1 MSGIMRPLPFDVL
14 LHWIITEYK
23 ENKSI
28 FGIPSSLFF
37 KPKIDDPF
45 TINNLFGSYLSTP
58 IGPAAGPH
66 TQMTQNIITAW
77 LSGARYIEL
86 KTVQILDEL
95 EIPRPCIDMA
105 DEGYNVEWSQ
115 ELKLD
120 QSVSEYTKA
129 WALIHILHK
138 MLGFADTTPVGTVFN
153 MSVGYNLEGI
163 QSPQM
168 THFMNRMVDASE
180 ELSEI
185 KSILKKDFPEFGDI
199 FIPTNITNNVTLS
212 TMHGCPP
219 DEIEKIAN
227 YLLEE
232 KNLHTTVK
240 LNPTLLG
247 RETVLDI
254 LHNNLGFTEIDI
266 PESIFEHDLAY
277 SRAIDLIKTLQKTAA
292 RKNLTFGVKL
302 SNTLPVKNHK
312 HDLPGNEMYMSG
324 RPLYPIT
331 MNLFL
336 KLAREFDGKLNVS
349 FSAGADAL
357 NITSILSS
365 GAYPV
370 TTASDL
376 LKPGG
381 YSRLGQYLQNI
392 KAEMRFRSL
401 NNLSELAAH
410 KLSSLEAAA
419 SEALSNPRYKKAYHS
434 STLPKVKSGLEFF
447 DCITAPCVELCP
459 VQQNIPEYIWLLSQ
473 GKMNEALAVIT
484 DRNPLPN
491 ITGYVCTH
499 ICQSGCTRINYDE
512 SVAIRNLKRV
522 AAEKGLSKLSTAQ
535 KSDKK
540 IAIIGSGPSGLA
552 AASFL
557 ASKGLQVTIFESRDK
572 VGGMMRMI
580 PSFRLPTDIIEKDV
594 ERIISMGVEIKTS
607 HTVTHPPE
615 NLLSEGY
622 AAVYVAAGFQ
632 KDLSLDIL
640 GIDGTGVFYAL
651 NLLEKIR
658 RGERPNLGKKALVIG
673 GGDTAID
680 AARTSQRITGAPTT
694 ILYRRTRKEMPAS
707 AEELKDAMVEGVV
720 LEELVTPVQVM
731 LKNGI
736 VTGLLCQRNKLGEP
750 DSSGRRRPVIIPG
763 SEFLVETD
771 SIIIAIGQEPDLAFL
786 NASSVSRQKNGSI
799 LANKTTQQTSRLH
812 IYAGGDVVD
821 GPDSIIAACADGLR
835 FAEQICADLG
845 IAQRLTSHDQQSLKD
860 GDLLEIKQIRARKEP
875 QNIPT
880 AIPVA
885 ERRGFELI
893 ESTFKEEEFYS
904 EARRCMQC
912 ASICDKCVEVCPN
925 RANITYKNP
934 NLNLKIWDLESKN
947 ENFIL
952 PFERPF
958 VLKQSSQIIHL
969 ADLCNECGNCES
981 FCVHDGKPFMQ
992 KPRLFLNEDD
1002 FYREIDNAFIISTL
1016 PDGWSIRRRE
1026 GGQTSTLI
1034 YLEKSNALNFENE
1047 DLLININSVD
1057 FNIEKLVLKKSFSE
1071 KLVLSYPA
1079 EMFSILFGLIK
1090 SANFIPFQSSKEIPA

>member
-1 MSGIMRPLPFDVL
+1 MSGIMHPLPFDVL
-14 LHWIITEYK
+14 LRWIIAEYK
-23 ENKSI
+23 ENNSI
-28 FGIPSSLFF
+28 FGIPGSLFF
-37 KPKIDDPF
+37 KPQADDPF
-45 TINNLFGSYLSTP
+45 IIDNLFGSYLGTP

-66 TQMTQNIITAW
+66 TQMTQNIVAAW

-129 WALIHILHK
+129 WALIHILHD
-138 MLGFADTTPVGTVFN
+138 MLGYSENTPVGTVFN

-168 THFMNRMVDASE
+168 THFMDKMVDASE

-185 KSILKKDFPEFGDI
+185 KSVLKKDFPQFADI
-199 FIPTNITNNVTLS
+199 FIPANITNNVTLS

-219 DEIEKIAN
+219 AEIEKIAG

-247 RETVLDI
+247 RDTVLDI
-254 LHNNLGFTEIDI
+254 LHNTLGFAEIDI
-266 PESIFEHDLAY
+266 PESVFEHDLAY
-277 SRAIDLIKTLQKTAA
+277 SHAIDLIKTLQQKSNS
-292 RKNLTFGVKL
+292 KNLTFGVKL

-312 HDLPGNEMYMSG
+312 KDLPGDEMYMSG

-349 FSAGADAL
+349 FSAGADAV
-357 NITSILSS
+357 NVTSILAS

-381 YSRLGQYLQNI
+381 YSRLNQYLQNI
-392 KAEMRFRSL
+392 KSEMRFRSL
-401 NNLSELAAH
+401 NNLSELAAN
-410 KLSSLEAAA
+410 KLSSLDAAA
-419 SEALSNPRYKKAYHS
+419 REALSNPRYKKDYHP
-434 STLPKVKSGLEFF
+434 TILPKVKSGLDLF

-459 VQQNIPEYIWLLSQ
+459 VQQNIPEYIWLISQ
-473 GKMNEALAVIT
+473 GLMDEALAVIT

-499 ICQSGCTRINYDE
+499 ICQLGCTRINYDE
-512 SVAIRNLKRV
+512 TVSIRNLKRV
-522 AAEKGLSKLSTAQ
+522 AAEKGYAKLPTIGR
-535 KSDKK
+535 SDKK
-540 IAIIGSGPSGLA
+540 VAIIGSGPSGLA

-580 PSFRLPTDIIEKDV
+580 PSFRLPTEIIEKD
-594 ERIISMGVEIKTS
+594 IQHITSMGVEIKTS
-607 HTVTHPPE
+607 HPVTQPPE
-615 NLLSEGY
+615 NLLSAGY
-622 AAVYVAAGFQ
+622 SAVYVATGFQ
-632 KDLSLDIL
+632 KDLPLDIP
-640 GIDGTGVFYAL
+640 GMEGKGVFYAL
-651 NLLEKIR
+651 DFLENIR

-680 AARTSQRITGAPTT
+680 AARASQRITGAPTT

-707 AEELKDAMVEGVV
+707 DEEIKDAMVEGVV

-731 LKNGI
+731 LKNGV
-736 VTGLLCQRNKLGEP
+736 VTGLLCQQNKLGEP

-771 SIIIAIGQEPDLAFL
+771 SVIIAIGQEPELAFL
-786 NASSVSRQKNGSI
+786 DKSSVSKQKNGSI
-799 LANKTTQQTSRLH
+799 LANKTTQQTSIPH

-835 FAEQICADLG
+835 FAEQICSDLG
-845 IAQRLTSHDQQSLKD
+845 ITQQFTSHNQTSLKEI
-860 GDLLEIKQIRARKEP
+860 DLLEIKQIRARKEA
-875 QNIPT
+875 QNIPS
-880 AIPVA
+880 AIPVTQ
-885 ERRGFELI
+885 RKGFDLI
-893 ESTFKEEEFYS
+893 ESTFKEEEYFS

-925 RANITYKNP
+925 RANITYKNQ
-934 NLNLKIWDLESKN
+934 NLNLKIWDLECKN

-958 VLKQSSQIIHL
+958 DLKQSSQIIHL
-969 ADLCNECGNCES
+969 ADLCNECGNCEA
-981 FCVHDGKPFMQ
+981 FCVHDGKPFLQ
-992 KPRLFLNEDD
+992 KPRLFLNEAD
-1002 FYREIDNAFIISTL
+1002 FYREIDNAYIISTL
-1016 PDGWSIRRRE
+1016 PDGWSIRRRK

-1047 DLLININSVD
+1047 DLLITINSVD

-1071 KLVLSYPA
+1071 KLVLSDPA
-1079 EMFSILFGLIK
+1079 EMFSILYGLIK
-1090 SANFIPFQSSKEIPA
+1090 SAKFIPFQNSKELPA